1 MVASLFLAASAFTMI
16 FVSNRNDSPRGL
28 MDLSTNLRLSHF
40 IIGITVMTLH
50 LANPMIALF
59 RCKPDGRFRW
69 IFNILHGKV
78 IGYLAMLLAG
88 WLVVIYIQCVI

>member
-1 MVASLFLAASAFTMI
+1 MVVSLFLGASAFVLI
-16 FVSNRNDSPRGL
+16 FASNWDSNPRGL
-28 MDLSTNLRLSHF
+28 IDLSTRLPLSHF

-78 IGYLAMLLAG
+78 IGYLAMILAG
-88 WLVVIYIQCVI
+88 WLVVR